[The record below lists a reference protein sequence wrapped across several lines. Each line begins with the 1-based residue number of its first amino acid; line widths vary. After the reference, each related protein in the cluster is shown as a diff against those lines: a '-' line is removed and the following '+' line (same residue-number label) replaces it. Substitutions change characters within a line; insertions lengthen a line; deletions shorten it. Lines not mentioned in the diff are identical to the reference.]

1 MIISDPIALFTT
13 PFALTMASNA
23 VDILNES
30 SLLLVPF
37 AVLICVETFKA
48 IMGSSDSGSA
58 AMKAL
63 VNIDLRFFG
72 MVIMMSVAVMPMS
85 GTPKFTYSQY
95 SCTSTPSILE
105 NIDSTDDLKPSSGF
119 TYGTEQPSIALGLIN
134 DTAVAINGVLLAKLP
149 CTAGASRSD
158 VMQIQDDTFPSGPQ
172 LYRSIKDFH
181 GQCYL
186 RARSNIESHLAK
198 GETLAYAA
206 SSSDTANAFN
216 STLMSYAYSGYI
228 TSASEASDG
237 NLTFEVNDTWI
248 DDTETES
255 TLDCST
261 AAATLYTAISDD
273 LVTQEDYSDEN
284 ATLLDYYNLYGNYS
298 ESDVKQDLI
307 NLTYFN
313 VSSMPTENSEL
324 GFQEAIESMNDDSFT
339 TSNPILQAISAPW
352 NALNAGVDG
361 SVEYINTMSADGAWE
376 AAKELTTDVFLTI
389 GSGYT
394 AVSENLKAQMAVI
407 ALPMISSICMGLLI
421 CLAPIFSVASGYS
434 YTKFWHYFVLYLSL
448 AMIPF
453 WVNFGLTID
462 TIVHSYMS
470 ANVDTTDT
478 TTRWISEGTGAVLVY
493 TAAVVWIVLMQLAAG
508 GSSNAVGGMLAGG
521 IAGATAGLQ
530 AAQKEGQK
538 QASKSVNNG
547 GSSTKGSG
555 GGSNGAGN
563 VASGASSAI
572 E

>member
-23 VDILNES
+23 VDVLNES

-37 AVLICVETFKA
+37 AVLICSEAFKA
-48 IMGSSDSGSA
+48 MMGSSDSGSA

-63 VNIDLRFFG
+63 VNIDIKFFG
-72 MVIMMSVAVMPMS
+72 MMFMLSVAVMPMS

-95 SCTSTPSILE
+95 TCTSTPSIVE

-119 TYGTEQPSIALGLIN
+119 TYGTEQPSIALGLLN
-134 DTAVAINGVLLAKLP
+134 DIAVATNGVLLAKLP

-158 VMQIQDDTFPSGPQ
+158 VMEIQDTTFPSGPQ

-206 SSSDTANAFN
+206 SDSDTANAFN
-216 STLMSYAYSGYI
+216 STFMSYAYSGYI
-228 TSASEASDG
+228 TSTSEASDG

-248 DDTETES
+248 DSTETES

-261 AAATLYTAISDD
+261 AASTLYAAISDD
-273 LVTQEDYSDEN
+273 LVTQDDYSDDN
-284 ATLLDYYNLYGNYS
+284 ATLLDYYNLYGNYT

-324 GFQEAIESMNDDSFT
+324 GFQDAIESLNDDSFMT
-339 TSNPILQAISAPW
+339 TNPIMQAIAAPW
-352 NALNAGVDG
+352 NAMNAAVDKGVDY
-361 SVEYINTMSADGAWE
+361 VNTMSAEGAWE
-376 AAKELTTDVFLTI
+376 ASKELTTDVFLTI

-394 AVSENLKAQMAVI
+394 AVSENLKAKMAVI
-407 ALPMISSICMGLLI
+407 ALPMISSVCMSLLI

-434 YTKFWHYFVLYLSL
+434 YSKFWHYSILYLSL

-462 TIVHSYMS
+462 TIVHSYMA
-470 ANVDTTDT
+470 ANVDTTET
-478 TTRWISEGTGAVLVY
+478 TTRWIAEGTGAILVY
-493 TAAVVWIVLMQLAAG
+493 SAAVVWVVLMQLAAG
-508 GSSNAVGGMLAGG
+508 ASSSAVGGMLAGG
-521 IAGATAGLQ
+521 IAGATVGLQ
-530 AAQKEGQK
+530 AAQRQGQQSATK
-538 QASKSVNNG
+538 AATKS
-547 GSSTKGSG
+547 SSAAKGSG
-555 GGSNGAGN
+555 GGDSN
-563 VASGASSAI
+563 VASNVSSAV